1 MARVIAI
8 PSNEA
13 IKKNKNTEAL
23 VMNDKKYFP
32 P

>member
-23 VMNDKKYFP
+23 VMNGENSR
-32 P
+32 